1 MTLPDTQNLPD
12 ARAIA
17 IPAVGVTP
25 LAMPLTIQDGT
36 AAHHVAATVALYTSL
51 AGDRKGTHLSR
62 LVEGAMPL
70 SHAPVT
76 PGSLRDVVSN
86 ARSRL
91 DAEEAFVAVQF
102 RYDLQK
108 PAPVSEL
115 LGYVPYDVCLYALD
129 GSSGLEE
136 GVALTIPVTTLC
148 PCSKAISDYGAHNQR
163 GRLAVTLS
171 FETPVADLGLES
183 MVSAL
188 ESLGSSPV
196 YSILKRTDEKE
207 VTERA
212 FETPK
217 FVEDVLRDAVV
228 WLEAREALTWY
239 RVRISNDES
248 IHAHNAV
255 ALYDA
260 ARAARP
266 RPRPRFFDYLDLVN
280 P

>member
-1 MTLPDTQNLPD
+1 MILPDTQNLPD

-25 LAMPLTIQDGT
+25 LAMPLAIAEGSDVR
-36 AAHHVAATVALYTSL
+36 HVAATVALYTSL

-62 LVEGAMPL
+62 LVESVMPL
-70 SHAPVT
+70 SDAVVT
-76 PGSLRDVVSN
+76 PASLRAVVAD

-91 DAEEAFVAVQF
+91 DADEAFVAVQF
-102 RYDLQK
+102 RYDIKK

-115 LGYVPYDVCLYALD
+115 SGYVPYDVCLFSLD
-129 GSSGLEE
+129 GDAGVEE
-136 GVALTIPVTTLC
+136 GLSLTVPITTLC

-163 GRLAVTLS
+163 GRLLVTLARR
-171 FETPVADLGLES
+171 EPAQELGLKTLVEE
-183 MVSAL
+183 L
-188 ESLGSSPV
+188 EALGSSPV
-196 YSILKRTDEKE
+196 FSLLKRTDEKE

-212 FETPK
+212 YDTPK
-217 FVEDVLRDAVV
+217 FVEDVLRDAVM
-228 WLEAREALTWY
+228 WMEAQPDLGWY

-260 ARAARP
+260 ARAARR
-266 RPRPRFFDYLDLVN
+266 RPHPHFYDYLDLVN